1 MQSSRKLLL
10 VDDHSLFR
18 ASLNR
23 LIGSFNI
30 FDEIFEASNGKEALS
45 ILTTSK
51 IDIMMLDISM
61 PEMDG
66 KTLLH
71 ELDSQCISTGVIVL
85 TMYNEPELIRSLFQM
100 GIRGFLSK
108 NADPDEMIEA
118 IMCVMNGDVF
128 LPKKY
133 NHVLKPLISRYQ
145 PPYRLSQNDLIIIHC
160 LSKGLTSKEIAACTG
175 YTHRTVE
182 TKRIRLERKLS
193 VKNTAELINKA
204 YKIGL
209 LRVEV

>member
-1 MQSSRKLLL
+1 MLMSRTLLL

-18 ASLNR
+18 VSLNK
-23 LIGSFNI
+23 LLGSLNI
-30 FDEIFEASNGKEALS
+30 FDEILEAANGKEALS
-45 ILTTSK
+45 ILTTK
-51 IDIMMLDISM
+51 KVDIMLLDISM

-66 KTLLH
+66 KMLLH
-71 ELDSQCISTGVIVL
+71 ELESQCISTGVIVL
-85 TMYNEPELIRSLFQM
+85 TMYNEPELIRNLFQL
-100 GIRGFLSK
+100 GINGFLDK
-108 NADPDEMIEA
+108 NTDPDEMIEA

-128 LPKKY
+128 LPKRY
-133 NHVLKPLISRYQ
+133 NHVLKPLFSRYRQ
-145 PPYRLSQNDLIIIHC
+145 PYRLSEKDLLIIHW
-160 LSKGLTSKEIAACTG
+160 LSKGLTSKEIAILTG

-204 YKIGL
+204 YKMGL